1 MSIQQLRARLDAL
14 KRRYA
19 LPLLILRLRRRAENL
34 CQLWDTADIA
44 ERSHNQPFPDVVLMV
59 PDFARDG
66 PLLPP
71 LPELYAPHPLPPKK
85 PQHQNPPHPLR
96 HRPSPAS
103 QQNPQNRP
111 PHPHNETI
119 PPRPLTRRRPAP

>member
-1 MSIQQLRARLDAL
+1 MSINQLRARLDAL

-44 ERSHNQPFPDVVLMV
+44 ARTHNQPFPDVVLMV

-66 PLLPP
+66 PLLPSF
-71 LPELYAPHPLPPKK
+71 PELYAPHPLFQRNRSIKSTPPPTASSK
-85 PQHQNPPHPLR
+85 PCFPTE
-96 HRPSPAS
+96 STKPAY
-103 QQNPQNRP
+103 
-111 PHPHNETI
+111 
-119 PPRPLTRRRPAP
+119 